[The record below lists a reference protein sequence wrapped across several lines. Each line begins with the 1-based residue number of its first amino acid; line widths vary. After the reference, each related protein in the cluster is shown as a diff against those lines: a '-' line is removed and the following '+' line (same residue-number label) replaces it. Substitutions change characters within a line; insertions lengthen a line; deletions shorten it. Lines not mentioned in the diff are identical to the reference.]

1 MKNNH
6 SNAKVFFNRVTSNY
20 KIILVLSI
28 FLILG
33 SAFFI
38 PKMTKD
44 TSYDAFLPKDDP
56 ILTFR
61 NKTKEIFGLKDPMV
75 IAVVHDQS
83 VFNPETLK
91 LVQELSEELKLVKG
105 IDPDQITSLYTEN
118 NIVGTEEG
126 LEVEAFYELEEL
138 SNDKALEV
146 KAAIDD
152 FELYQG
158 SLVSK
163 DNTTTL
169 ILAEMLDSYD
179 KKQHEVYKSIIK
191 LLDRYETNGARL
203 YLAGEGAVSGYLIK
217 YIDEDAMKT
226 NPFAALVISIILIFA
241 YRRVRGVVLPNIM
254 VLASVG
260 VALGAMAAFGV
271 DFYVIANGLPV
282 VLIAIAVADG
292 IHILGEYYEVASKH
306 PDYSQKQ
313 LVVETMVAMWRP
325 ITITSITTISG
336 FLAVSASSY
345 MPPMTYFGLF
355 GALGVFA
362 ALVYAVFFIPSAL
375 MLLKPQTSRAYKS
388 NQKVDGFGKLM
399 EFVGTGVVKHPKVIL
414 AIALVVILF
423 GIHGA
428 TKLEIN
434 EDRITNFQS
443 SEPIV
448 QANDIINS
456 KTDGT
461 SYLDIY
467 VETPENEDLFYPENL
482 HKIQKLQNY
491 AESLPYVKGSVS
503 IVDFLK
509 KMNQSLNENNP
520 DYYKIPEDK
529 DLVAQYFLLYSASG
543 DPTDFDNYMD
553 YDYRL
558 ANIRVRMNS
567 SRYEHEKPVVDSIN
581 TYLQNNFN
589 NDSIKATPS
598 GKVTVDA
605 YWIDGLGFNHF
616 LGAGLALLV
625 VLIFS
630 ALSFRSFSAGVLTI
644 VPVSISVLF
653 IYTVMG
659 LLDIWLAV
667 GTSMFAAIAI
677 GVGVDFAVHTVD
689 RLKFLLRDKGLP
701 IKLAYQEFYKSAG
714 RALLFNFLALALG
727 FSVLMASSV
736 PPLSNFGFLVAVAVS
751 VSFIGS
757 MTLLPALVLITRP
770 KFFKTQD
777 ILNKK

>member
-1 MKNNH
+1 MKTQNNTVV
-6 SNAKVFFNRVTSNY
+6 SFFNYVTSHH
-20 KIILVLSI
+20 KVILFISAALIIC
-28 FLILG
+28 
-33 SAFFI
+33 SALFI

-61 NKTKEIFGLKDPMV
+61 NKTKEVFGLKDPMV
-75 IAVVHDQS
+75 IAIVNENG
-83 VFNPETLK
+83 VFNTKTLK
-91 LVQELSEELKLVKG
+91 LVQELSDALKTVKG

-118 NIVGTEEG
+118 NIVGTEDG
-126 LEVEAFYELEEL
+126 LEVNPFYEIDEL
-138 SNDKALEV
+138 SNDKAKDV
-146 KAAIDD
+146 KHAIND

-163 DNTTTL
+163 DHTTTL
-169 ILAEMLDSYD
+169 ILAEMLDTYD
-179 KKQHEVYKSIIK
+179 KKQHEVYKSLIK
-191 LLDRYETNGARL
+191 LLDTYQPNNSKL

-226 NPFAALVISIILIFA
+226 NPFAAVVISIILIFA
-241 YRRVRGVVLPNIM
+241 YRRLRGVVIPNIM

-260 VALGAMAAFGV
+260 IALGTMAAFGV
-271 DFYVIANGLPV
+271 DFYVITNGLPV

-292 IHILGEYYEVASKH
+292 IHILGEYYEATSMH
-306 PDYSQKQ
+306 PEFSQKE
-313 LVVETMVAMWRP
+313 LVMHTMVNMWRP
-325 ITITSITTISG
+325 IVITSITTIAG

-375 MLLKPQTSRAYKS
+375 MLVKPQTSKAYKS
-388 NQKVDGFGKLM
+388 DQKVDRFGKIM
-399 EFVGTGVVKHPKVIL
+399 EFVGVLVIKYPRVIL
-414 AIALVVILF
+414 AVAFLIILF
-423 GIHGA
+423 GINGA
-428 TKLEIN
+428 SKLEIN

-443 SEPIV
+443 DESIV
-448 QANDIINS
+448 KADAIINS

-467 VETPENEDLFYPENL
+467 VETPENEDIFKPNNL
-482 HKIQKLQNY
+482 QKIQDLQYY
-491 AESLPYVKGSVS
+491 AETLPHVKGSIS

-509 KMNQSLNENNP
+509 KMNQSLHENNP
-520 DYYKIPEDK
+520 EYYKVPENK
-529 DLVAQYFLLYSASG
+529 DLIAQYFLLYSASG
-543 DPTDFDNYMD
+543 DPTDFDNYVD

-558 ANIRVRMNS
+558 ANIRLRMDTGK
-567 SRYEHEKPVVDSIN
+567 YEFEKPVVDAIN
-581 TYLQNNFN
+581 SYLGNNFN
-589 NDSIKATPS
+589 SDTIKATTT

-605 YWIDGLGFNHF
+605 YWINRLGFNHF

-625 VLIFS
+625 VLLVS
-630 ALSFRSFSAGVLTI
+630 ALSFRSFSAGLLTI
-644 VPVSISVLF
+644 IPVSISVLF

-659 LLDIWLAV
+659 LLNIWLAV

-677 GVGVDFAVHTVD
+677 GIGVDFAVHTVD
-689 RLKFLLRDKGLP
+689 RLKFLLNDQGLP
-701 IKLAYQEFYKSAG
+701 VKQAYSEFYKSAG

-727 FSVLMASSV
+727 FSVLMTSSV
-736 PPLSNFGFLVAVAVS
+736 PPLSKFGFLVAVAVS

-757 MTLLPALVLITRP
+757 MTLLPAIVLVSKP
-770 KFFKTQD
+770 KFFN
-777 ILNKK
+777 INK

>member
-1 MKNNH
+1 MEIKNKK
-6 SNAKVFFNRVTSNY
+6 AVAFFNYVTSNH
-20 KIILVLSI
+20 KIILFLSVL
-28 FLILG
+28 LILT

-38 PKMTKD
+38 PRMTKD

-61 NKTKEIFGLKDPMV
+61 NKTKEVFGLKDPMV
-75 IAVVHDQS
+75 IAVVNENG
-83 VFNPETLK
+83 VFNKATLK
-91 LVQELSEELKLVKG
+91 LVQELSDKLKTIEG
-105 IDPDQITSLYTEN
+105 IDPEQIASLYTEN
-118 NIVGTEEG
+118 NIVGTEDG
-126 LEVEAFYELEEL
+126 LDVNPFYEIDEL
-138 SNDKALEV
+138 SDKKALEV
-146 KAAIDD
+146 KQAINN

-163 DNTTTL
+163 DHTTTL

-179 KKQHEVYKSIIK
+179 KKQHEVYRSLIK
-191 LLDRYETNGARL
+191 LLDGYSSPNSKL

-226 NPFAALVISIILIFA
+226 NPFAAVVISIILIFA
-241 YRRVRGVVLPNIM
+241 YRRLRGVVIPNIM

-260 VALGAMAAFGV
+260 IALGTMAAFGV
-271 DFYVIANGLPV
+271 DFYVITNGLPV

-292 IHILGEYYEVASKH
+292 IHILGEYYEAASKH
-306 PDYSQKQ
+306 PSFSQKE
-313 LVVETMVAMWRP
+313 LVIHTMVNMWRP
-325 ITITSITTISG
+325 ITITSLTTIAG
-336 FLAVSASSY
+336 FLSVSVSSY

-375 MLLKPQTSRAYKS
+375 MLVKPQTSRAYKA
-388 NQKVDGFGKLM
+388 NQKVDRFGKIM
-399 EFVGTGVVKHPKVIL
+399 ELVGALVLKYPKVIL
-414 AIALVVILF
+414 GLAIVIIAF
-423 GIHGA
+423 GINGA
-428 TKLEIN
+428 SKLEIN
-434 EDRITNFQS
+434 EDRITNFQLD
-443 SEPIV
+443 EPIV
-448 QANDIINS
+448 QADALINA

-467 VETPENEDLFYPENL
+467 VETPESEDIFEPSNL
-482 HKIQKLQNY
+482 QKIDELQQY
-491 AESLPYVKGSVS
+491 VETLPHVKGSIS

-509 KMNQSLNENNP
+509 KMNQSLNENDP
-520 DYYKIPEDK
+520 EYYRIPEDK

-543 DPTDFDNYMD
+543 DPTDFDNYID

-558 ANIRVRMNS
+558 ANIRLRMNTGK
-567 SRYEHEKPVVDSIN
+567 YEFEKPVVDSIN
-581 TYLQNNFN
+581 SYLNTHFN
-589 NDSIKATPS
+589 SENIQATTT

-605 YWIDGLGFNHF
+605 YWINRLGFNHF

-630 ALSFRSFSAGVLTI
+630 ALSFRSFTAGALTI
-644 VPVSISVLF
+644 IPVSISVLF

-677 GVGVDFAVHTVD
+677 GIGVDFAVHTVD
-689 RLKFLLRDKGLP
+689 RLKFLLNDQNMP
-701 IKLAYQEFYKSAG
+701 IKEAFQDFYKSAG

-727 FSVLMASSV
+727 FSVLMTSSV
-736 PPLSNFGFLVAVAVS
+736 PPLSKFGFLVAVAVT

-757 MTLLPALVLITRP
+757 MTLLPAIVLITKP
-770 KFFKTQD
+770 KFFKNQN
-777 ILNKK
+777 I

>member
-1 MKNNH
+1 MKTKNKKAV
-6 SNAKVFFNRVTSNY
+6 SFFNYVTSHH
-20 KIILVLSI
+20 KVILIISAA
-28 FLILG
+28 LIIS
-33 SAFFI
+33 SALFI

-61 NKTKEIFGLKDPMV
+61 NKTKEVFGLKDPMV
-75 IAVVHDQS
+75 IAIVNENGVY
-83 VFNPETLK
+83 NTETLK
-91 LVQELSEELKLVKG
+91 LVQELSDALKTVKG

-118 NIVGTEEG
+118 NIVGTEDG
-126 LEVEAFYELEEL
+126 LDVNPFYEIDEL
-138 SNDKALEV
+138 SNDKAKEV
-146 KAAIDD
+146 KLAIDD

-163 DNTTTL
+163 DHTTTL

-179 KKQHEVYKSIIK
+179 KKQHEVYKSLIK
-191 LLDRYETNGARL
+191 LLDTYQPNNSKL

-226 NPFAALVISIILIFA
+226 NPFAAVVISIILIFA
-241 YRRVRGVVLPNIM
+241 YRRLRGVVIPNIM
-254 VLASVG
+254 VLASIG
-260 VALGAMAAFGV
+260 IALGTMAAFGV
-271 DFYVIANGLPV
+271 DFYVITNGLPV

-292 IHILGEYYEVASKH
+292 IHILGEYYEASALH
-306 PDYSQKQ
+306 PNYSQKE
-313 LVVETMVAMWRP
+313 LVMHTMTNIWRP
-325 ITITSITTISG
+325 IVITSVTTIAG

-375 MLLKPQTSRAYKS
+375 MLVKPQTSKAYKS
-388 NQKVDGFGKLM
+388 DQKVDLFGKIMTFIGAWVIKYPKMIL
-399 EFVGTGVVKHPKVIL
+399 FV
-414 AIALVVILF
+414 ALLIILF
-423 GIHGA
+423 GINGA
-428 TKLEIN
+428 SKLEIN

-443 SEPIV
+443 NESIV
-448 QANDIINS
+448 KADAIINS

-467 VETPENEDLFYPENL
+467 VETPENEDIFKPNNL
-482 HKIQKLQNY
+482 QKIQDLQDY
-491 AESLPYVKGSVS
+491 AETLPHVKGSIS

-509 KMNQSLNENNP
+509 KMNQSLHENNP
-520 DYYKIPEDK
+520 EYYKVPENK
-529 DLVAQYFLLYSASG
+529 DLIAQYFLLYSASG
-543 DPTDFDNYMD
+543 DPTDFDNYVD

-558 ANIRVRMNS
+558 ANIRLRMDTGK
-567 SRYEHEKPVVDSIN
+567 YEFEKPVVNAIN
-581 TYLQNNFN
+581 SYLGNNFN
-589 NDSIKATPS
+589 SDSIKATTT

-605 YWIDGLGFNHF
+605 YWINRLGFNHF

-625 VLIFS
+625 VLLVS
-630 ALSFRSFSAGVLTI
+630 ALSFRSFSAGLLTI
-644 VPVSISVLF
+644 IPVSISVLF

-659 LLDIWLAV
+659 LLNIWLAV

-677 GVGVDFAVHTVD
+677 GIGVDFAVHTVD
-689 RLKFLLRDKGLP
+689 RLKFLLNDQGLP
-701 IKLAYQEFYKSAG
+701 VKQAYSEFYKSAG

-727 FSVLMASSV
+727 FSVLMTSSV
-736 PPLSNFGFLVAVAVS
+736 PPLSKFGFLVAVAVS

-757 MTLLPALVLITRP
+757 MTLLPAIVLVTKP
-770 KFFKTQD
+770 KFFNIHK
-777 ILNKK
+777 

>member
-1 MKNNH
+1 MKNKNNKAA
-6 SNAKVFFNRVTSNY
+6 SFFNYVTSHH
-20 KIILVLSI
+20 KVILFFSVILIII
-28 FLILG
+28 
-33 SAFFI
+33 SALFI

-61 NKTKEIFGLKDPMV
+61 NKTKEVFGLKDPMV
-75 IAVVHDQS
+75 IAVVNENG
-83 VFNPETLK
+83 VFNKETLK
-91 LVQELSEELKLVKG
+91 LVQELSDKLKTIKG

-118 NIVGTEEG
+118 NIVGTEDG
-126 LEVEAFYELEEL
+126 LEVSPFYEIDEL
-138 SNDKALEV
+138 SNAKAQDV
-146 KAAIDD
+146 KYAIDD

-158 SLVSK
+158 GLVSK
-163 DNTTTL
+163 DYTTTL

-179 KKQHEVYKSIIK
+179 KKQHEVYKSLVN
-191 LLDRYETNGARL
+191 LLDVYQPNNSKL

-226 NPFAALVISIILIFA
+226 NPFAAVVISIILIFA
-241 YRRVRGVVLPNIM
+241 YRRLRGVVIPNIM

-260 VALGAMAAFGV
+260 IALGTMAAFGV
-271 DFYVIANGLPV
+271 DFYVITNGLPV

-292 IHILGEYYEVASKH
+292 IHILGEYYEAASLN
-306 PDYSQKQ
+306 PNYTQEE
-313 LVVETMVAMWRP
+313 LVIHTMVNMWRP
-325 ITITSITTISG
+325 IVITSITTIAG

-362 ALVYAVFFIPSAL
+362 ALIYAVFFIPSAL
-375 MLLKPQTSRAYKS
+375 MLVKPQTSHAYRANKS
-388 NQKVDGFGKLM
+388 VDRFGKIM
-399 EFVGTGVVKHPKVIL
+399 ELVGARVIKYPKVIL
-414 AIALVVILF
+414 AVAFLVIIF

-428 TKLEIN
+428 SKLEIN

-443 SEPIV
+443 DESIV
-448 QANDIINS
+448 KADAIINS

-467 VETPENEDLFYPENL
+467 VETPESEDIFNPNNL
-482 HKIQKLQNY
+482 HKIQELQNY
-491 AESLPYVKGSVS
+491 AETLPHIKGSIS

-509 KMNQSLNENNP
+509 KMNQSLHENNP
-520 DYYKIPEDK
+520 AYYKIPEDRN
-529 DLVAQYFLLYSASG
+529 LVAQYFLLYSASG
-543 DPTDFDNYMD
+543 DPTDFDNYVD

-558 ANIRVRMNS
+558 ANIRLRMDTGK
-567 SRYEHEKPVVDSIN
+567 YEFEKPVVDAIN
-581 TYLQNNFN
+581 SYLDSNFN
-589 NDSIKATPS
+589 SDTIKATAT

-605 YWIDGLGFNHF
+605 YWINRLGFNHF

-625 VLIFS
+625 VLLVS
-630 ALSFRSFSAGVLTI
+630 ALSFRSFTAGLLTI
-644 VPVSISVLF
+644 IPVSISVLF

-659 LLDIWLAV
+659 LLNIWLAV

-677 GVGVDFAVHTVD
+677 GIGVDFAVHTVD
-689 RLKFLLRDKGLP
+689 RLKFLLNDQGLP
-701 IKLAYQEFYKSAG
+701 VKQAYSEFYKSAG

-727 FSVLMASSV
+727 FSVLMTSSV
-736 PPLSNFGFLVAVAVS
+736 PPLSKFGFLVAVAVS

-757 MTLLPALVLITRP
+757 MTLLPAIVLVTKP
-770 KFFKTQD
+770 KFFN
-777 ILNKK
+777 IHKK

>member
-1 MKNNH
+1 MKTKNTKEV
-6 SNAKVFFNRVTSNY
+6 SFFNYVTSHH
-20 KIILVLSI
+20 KFILFISAVLIIS
-28 FLILG
+28 
-33 SAFFI
+33 SALFI

-61 NKTKEIFGLKDPMV
+61 NKTKEVFGLKDPMV
-75 IAVVHDQS
+75 IAIVNENG
-83 VFNPETLK
+83 VFNAKTLK
-91 LVQELSEELKLVKG
+91 LVQELSDALKAVKG

-118 NIVGTEEG
+118 NIVGTEDG
-126 LEVEAFYELEEL
+126 LDVNPFYEIDEL
-138 SNDKALEV
+138 SNDKAKEA
-146 KAAIDD
+146 KHAIDD

-163 DNTTTL
+163 DHTTTL

-179 KKQHEVYKSIIK
+179 KKQHEVYKSLIK
-191 LLDRYETNGARL
+191 LLDANQPNNSKL

-226 NPFAALVISIILIFA
+226 NPFAAVVISIILIFA
-241 YRRVRGVVLPNIM
+241 YRRLRGVIIPNIM

-260 VALGAMAAFGV
+260 IALGTMAAFGV
-271 DFYVIANGLPV
+271 DFYVITNGLPV

-292 IHILGEYYEVASKH
+292 IHILGEYYEAAALH
-306 PDYSQKQ
+306 PDYSQKE
-313 LVVETMVAMWRP
+313 LVIHTMANIWRP
-325 ITITSITTISG
+325 IVITSITTIAG

-375 MLLKPQTSRAYKS
+375 MLVKPQTSVAYKS
-388 NQKVDGFGKLM
+388 DQKVDRFGKIM
-399 EFVGTGVVKHPKVIL
+399 EFVGAWVIKYPKVIL
-414 AIALVVILF
+414 AIVFLIILF
-423 GIHGA
+423 GIYGA
-428 TKLEIN
+428 SKLEIN

-443 SEPIV
+443 DESIV
-448 QANDIINS
+448 KADVIINT

-467 VETPENEDLFYPENL
+467 VETPENEDIFKPNNL
-482 HKIQKLQNY
+482 QKMQDLQDY
-491 AESLPYVKGSVS
+491 AETLPHVKGSIS

-520 DYYKIPEDK
+520 EYYKIPEDK
-529 DLVAQYFLLYSASG
+529 NLVAQYFLLYSASG
-543 DPTDFDNYMD
+543 DPTDFDNYVD

-558 ANIRVRMNS
+558 ANIRLRMDTGK
-567 SRYEHEKPVVDSIN
+567 YEFEKPVVDAIN
-581 TYLQNNFN
+581 SYLDSNFN
-589 NDSIKATPS
+589 SDTIKATAT

-605 YWIDGLGFNHF
+605 YWINRLGFNHF

-625 VLIFS
+625 VLLVS
-630 ALSFRSFSAGVLTI
+630 ALSFRSFTAGLLTI
-644 VPVSISVLF
+644 IPVSISVLF

-659 LLDIWLAV
+659 LLNIWLAV

-677 GVGVDFAVHTVD
+677 GIGVDFAVHTVD
-689 RLKFLLRDKGLP
+689 RLKFLLNDQGLP
-701 IKLAYQEFYKSAG
+701 VKQAYSEFYKSAG

-727 FSVLMASSV
+727 FSVLMTSSV
-736 PPLSNFGFLVAVAVS
+736 PPLSKFGFLVSVAVS

-757 MTLLPALVLITRP
+757 MTLLPAIVLVTKP
-770 KFFKTQD
+770 NFFNIQ
-777 ILNKK
+777 KK